1 MRRFDMK
8 RVIKWA
14 SVIGILSALE
24 LSFGIDKTGG
34 QVALVLLCWSVFS
47 IPLVLV
53 GKRIFDD
60 IDKDLRHY

>member
-1 MRRFDMK
+1 MK
-8 RVIKWA
+8 RTIKWA
-14 SVIGILSALE
+14 SVIGIISALE
-24 LSFGIDKTGG
+24 LVFGIDEPGTRI
-34 QVALVLLCWSVFS
+34 ALVLLCWSVFS

>member
-47 IPLVLV
+47 IPLVLF
-53 GKRIFDD
+53 GKKILDAVER
-60 IDKDLRHY
+60 DLRHY